1 MNITSKKVLQFYK
14 SNPHFDINEM
24 NEFLVDF
31 ITRLQSQTPSQ
42 NMNESAMTTLLQSIN
57 KKCNTLSDT
66 ITDVHT
72 AQTRLRSD
80 LSDLQKTMMDNI
92 ALKLYDSRD
101 QYIKEFEKCINSAQN
116 NEFQKHQHMANDNIE
131 KLLDKL
137 RIHFNDHFVSSFDSQ
152 FKKFSTDISL
162 EFSKATESGDL
173 NKFEATLNSKYDT
186 LYNFILHNNHEFRTQ
201 LTKMDVSEDIN
212 HIKTFFDRQK
222 HSSNKGNDGENKLE
236 SILNEIF
243 PTANVVNTSGKS
255 KSGDFIVERD
265 GLSSIMFENK
275 DYTNNV
281 PIAEVDK
288 FIRDIECINTHGI
301 FLSQCSGISLKEDFR
316 IDTHDNKIVVFLHN
330 VQYSADKIKLAVTML
345 DHLIIKLNQI
355 EIKGDMISEETM
367 MDINKEFCV
376 FVQRKTNA
384 LEMLKRFNKDMTKE
398 LTDIQLPELHSLLSQ
413 KYATNDSSTSK
424 CPHCNREFKN
434 AKGLAGHLKH
444 CKVVQTTK

>member
-24 NEFLVDF
+24 NEFLVNF
-31 ITRLQSQTPSQ
+31 ITRLLSQTPSQ
-42 NMNESAMTTLLQSIN
+42 NMNESTITSLLHSIN
-57 KKCNTLSDT
+57 QKCNTLGDT

-72 AQTRLRSD
+72 TQTRFSSD
-80 LSDLQKTMMDNI
+80 LNDIQQSMMDKI
-92 ALKLYDSRD
+92 ALKLYDNRD
-101 QYIKEFEKCINSAQN
+101 QYVKEFEKCISSAQN
-116 NEFQKHQHMANDNIE
+116 TDFQKHQHLANENLE

-137 RIHFNDHFVSSFDSQ
+137 RLHLNEQFVGSFDLQ
-152 FKKFSTDISL
+152 FKQ
-162 EFSKATESGDL
+162 FSKDIHSDFLNATQSGDSL
-173 NKFEATLNSKYDT
+173 SKFETTLNTKYDT
-186 LYNFILHNNHEFRTQ
+186 LYKFMLTNNHEFRTQ
-201 LTKMDVSEDIN
+201 LTKMDVTEDVAQ
-212 HIKTFFDRQK
+212 IKTFFDRQK

-236 SILNEIF
+236 SVLNEVF

-265 GLSSIMFENK
+265 GLPSIMFENK

-316 IDTHDNKIVVFLHN
+316 IDTHDNKIVLFLHN
-330 VQYSADKIKLAVTML
+330 VQYSADKIKIAVTML
-345 DHLIIKLNQI
+345 DHLIIKLNQM
-355 EIKGDMISEETM
+355 EVKGDMISEDTM
-367 MDINKEFCV
+367 ADINKEFCV

-413 KYATNDSSTSK
+413 KFATNDSSTSK
-424 CPHCNREFKN
+424 CPHCKREFKN

-444 CKVVQTTK
+444 CKEVKT